1 MKVELSKLISRIAVA
16 GFVAVAVRYG
26 GAKPAGTNAPPDDVS
41 SPTNSPTMMCF
52 SPRPMMLPPPE
63 PTTNHQQPT
72 NQIPNWTA
80 RGAYCDWE
88 RIDFCDGF
96 RFPIGTNFIDGVT
109 LFAYGEVRIKRGS
122 AVSALVEDG
131 SSASSTSGE
140 DAASPLSG
148 APSTFIYSLPSRV
161 SLEPNASSVT
171 HGLTPSNSYLFS
183 WHNCCVERCAT
194 NRVDASIELFR
205 NGAIA
210 TTITPLSTPTPPT
223 YTYYPPTLP
232 EGVFGVG
239 QDEAWIRA
247 TFPDEAD
254 HILALGYENWLLN
267 EFVGINEENGHYMTS
282 VTIAA
287 LPADGSPCYLVCGP
301 YRVNVVEPGVYRFP
315 LNVFETY
322 EARTYPTAIPLS
334 FEHDDGYRGEGVS
347 FEIVDRSPTTP
358 RLRLLLSAPRPTYD
372 YWWSLDALLAV
383 SPQHIPLD
391 RANGAELQVF
401 WNVADYAI
409 DSIAGAAGLIYN
421 VITHSRVRIEEARQ
435 KGWYEVTANDY
446 EKYKSGYFE
455 ITDPIATND
464 VTVVTNRVDAWIFRG
479 DSWHEEMTNG
489 NRMISH
495 LTAVTQGGSTAEVAE
510 TMNLQL
516 LPGESAYVAVF
527 MATSETYGIPPYD
540 DRVSWTVTSNVGTGF
555 SGTASVLGRM
565 DAIHAAQSIENDL
578 YGIKYDPLF
587 LEGAHFAAP
596 SDGRLRLRLMA
607 TAQNVG
613 DGLRE
618 TCVQIVVFPT
628 DANGAIIGWPPWM

>member
-1 MKVELSKLISRIAVA
+1 MKYKFKPSHIVPAFLFV
-16 GFVAVAVRYG
+16 VAVLYG
-26 GAKPAGTNAPPDDVS
+26 GSKPSMPTNAPPLLGVGVRSRSTVES
-41 SPTNSPTMMCF
+41 SNLHC
-52 SPRPMMLPPPE
+52 
-63 PTTNHQQPT
+63 TTT
-72 NQIPNWTA
+72 TA
-80 RGAYCDWE
+80 NYDSLTAWHKRGAYCDWE

-96 RFPIGTNFIDGVT
+96 RFPVGTNFIDGVT

-254 HILALGYENWLLN
+254 HILALDYENWLLN

-301 YRVNVVEPGVYRFP
+301 YRVNVVEPGVCRFP

-358 RLRLLLSAPRPTYD
+358 RPRLLLSAPRPAYD

>member
-1 MKVELSKLISRIAVA
+1 MEVPLLRQAA
-16 GFVAVAVRYG
+16 RT
-26 GAKPAGTNAPPDDVS
+26 P
-41 SPTNSPTMMCF
+41 
-52 SPRPMMLPPPE
+52 LP
-63 PTTNHQQPT
+63 
-72 NQIPNWTA
+72 
-80 RGAYCDWE
+80 
-88 RIDFCDGF
+88 
-96 RFPIGTNFIDGVT
+96 
-109 LFAYGEVRIKRGS
+109 
-122 AVSALVEDG
+122 
-131 SSASSTSGE
+131 
-140 DAASPLSG
+140 PLSG

-210 TTITPLSTPTPPT
+210 TTVTPLSTPTPPT

-301 YRVNVVEPGVYRFP
+301 YRVNVVEPGVCRFP

-358 RLRLLLSAPRPTYD
+358 RPRLLLSAPRPAYD

-495 LTAVTQGGSTAEVAE
+495 LTAVTQGGSTAEVSE

-555 SGTASVLGRM
+555 SGTASALGRM

-578 YGIKYDPLF
+578 YGVEFDPLF

>member
-1 MKVELSKLISRIAVA
+1 MKYKFKPSHIVPAFLFV
-16 GFVAVAVRYG
+16 VAVLYG
-26 GAKPAGTNAPPDDVS
+26 GSKPSMPTNAP
-41 SPTNSPTMMCF
+41 MMIGC
-52 SPRPMMLPPPE
+52 
-63 PTTNHQQPT
+63 TTT
-72 NQIPNWTA
+72 TA
-80 RGAYCDWE
+80 NYDSLTAWHKRGAYCDWQ
-88 RIDFCDGF
+88 RIDFPDAF
-96 RFPIGTNFIDGVT
+96 RFPVGTNFIDGVT
-109 LFAYGEVRIKRGS
+109 LFAWGEVRIKRGS